1 MEKYVIIV
9 GIALA
14 VSLVLGLM
22 EVLVGHVV
30 KVWRKVRKEKT
41 DM

>member
-1 MEKYVIIV
+1 MEKYVTIV

-30 KVWRKVRKEKT
+30 MMWRKAK
-41 DM
+41 D